1 MYDVAKI
8 EDLIYEVDGQ
18 LVMFSSDLAKIYG
31 FKSGAKVINQTV
43 NRNNDRFKENDTW
56 ILEKDKINTLLVTVS
71 DQKTETRGGKFN
83 KSRVFTKN
91 GIIILSGII
100 RVKEKEKITGKVLTA
115 FSLKNENQDKD
126 RNALIMSNNNE
137 YIKNMIYE
145 IDGKFVMLDSDLAI
159 LYKCR
164 NGTKEVNQAVK
175 NNLKKFPEKYSWVLS
190 YEESL
195 NLRSKIDMNP
205 ISWTIEMRFLY
216 EKIKQ

>member
-195 NLRSKIDMNP
+195 NLRSKIVLNP
-205 ISWTIEMRFLY
+205 KSWTNFILV
-216 EKIKQ
+216 I